1 MAQAGL
7 ERRAL
12 SMYQQISKLNP
23 SRPEPLLQG
32 LALAQR
38 LNDVQAIQWA
48 CVGILSQAWPAEQ
61 RELAERAFRIGKATH
76 SQLLAEGK
84 KAEAEAFDAAVRRAQ
99 ERDCVVVVTWTGN
112 ADIDV
117 MVEEPAGTVVSQ
129 RQPRSTSGGVHLGD
143 VTAADG
149 KSTTKGFSEAYVCP
163 EGFAGD
169 YRVLIKTI
177 WGRPTSGKVTVD
189 VYTHYGSA
197 KQTLVN
203 DQIQID
209 EKNAVVEFKLD
220 RGRRAEP
227 LADAQVAN
235 VAKIQNAANRELL
248 AQQLAAA
255 NSSSSAGQSFATSL
269 TTAGGLGLVPGFF
282 LRGAVGYRPI
292 ITTIPSGAQFNTN
305 AVISADRRYVRVS
318 PSPTFTQITEVNTFN
333 FVTGQGSTQQQGQGG
348 VGGGGFGG
356 GGIGGGGFL

>member
-1 MAQAGL
+1 
-7 ERRAL
+7 
-12 SMYQQISKLNP
+12 
-23 SRPEPLLQG
+23 
-32 LALAQR
+32 
-38 LNDVQAIQWA
+38 
-48 CVGILSQAWPAEQ
+48 
-61 RELAERAFRIGKATH
+61 
-76 SQLLAEGK
+76 
-84 KAEAEAFDAAVRRAQ
+84 
-99 ERDCVVVVTWTGN
+99 VVTWTGN

-117 MVEEPAGTVVSQ
+117 IVEEPAGTVVSQ

-143 VTAADG
+143 VSAADG

-189 VYTHYGSA
+189 VYTHYGSQ

-203 DQIQID
+203 DQIRID

-220 RGRRAEP
+220 RGRRTEP
-227 LADAQVAN
+227 VADAQVAN

-269 TTAGGLGLVPGFF
+269 STAGGLGLVPGFF
-282 LRGAVGYRPI
+282 LRGAVGYRPV

-318 PSPTFTQITEVNTFN
+318 PAPTFTQITEVNTFN